1 LDLVFRCRALVVVE
15 ELALALVAGG
25 VDEGVDDVLQLPSSS
40 SSTSLVVLEPVAVG
54 VIEVGVFGA
63 EVEST
68 RAFFFRGVVAVD
80 DDDDDDD
87 GVVEDL
93 VAGFSASPLVAVVAL
108 L

>member
-68 RAFFFRGVVAVD
+68 RAFFFRGVVAVV
-80 DDDDDDD
+80 DDD